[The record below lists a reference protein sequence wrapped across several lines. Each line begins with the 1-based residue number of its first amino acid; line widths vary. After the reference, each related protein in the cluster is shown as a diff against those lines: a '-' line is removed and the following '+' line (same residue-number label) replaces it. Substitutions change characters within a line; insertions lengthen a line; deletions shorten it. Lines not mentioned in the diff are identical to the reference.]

1 MQLYHLFSII
11 SDISE
16 KKLFQNKKKSKPI
29 TDSLFFAIT
38 IVFGLVS
45 KGNSK
50 TLTL

>member
-1 MQLYHLFSII
+1 MQLYHLFSI
-11 SDISE
+11 ISE
-16 KKLFQNKKKSKPI
+16 KKLFQNKKKSEPI

-50 TLTL
+50 TLAL